1 MDANKTIDMVNV
13 GHKQEGNLLLLNAW
27 VEIFKNAKFRKQDQR
42 NKVYIPEGKFVKID
56 SRNQID
62 VEIDGDEDF
71 DSDDSKGKIFTNKN
85 GKVVCVNCLKTKSD
99 GTADEEDESEAENND
114 DEAQVIIN
122 KDSILIDGKNEKKNV
137 HIHVG
142 KNGVDITTK

>member
-13 GHKQEGNLLLLNAW
+13 RHKQEGNLLLLNAW

-42 NKVYIPEGKFVKID
+42 NRVYIPEGKFVKID
-56 SRNQID
+56 NRNQID
-62 VEIDGDEDF
+62 LEIDGDQDF
-71 DSDDSKGKIFTNKN
+71 DSDDSQGKIFTAKN
-85 GKVVCVNCLKTKSD
+85 GKVVCVNCLKTKND
-99 GTADEEDESEAENND
+99 AVAEEDEND
-114 DEAQVIIN
+114 DENKDDETQVIIN
-122 KDSILIDGKNEKKNV
+122 KDSILIDGKDEKKNV

>member
-13 GHKQEGNLLLLNAW
+13 RHKQEGNLLQLNAW
-27 VEIFKNAKFRKQDQR
+27 VEIFKNAKFRKQDQK

-71 DSDDSKGKIFTNKN
+71 DSDDSKGKIFTAKN
-85 GKVVCVNCLKTKSD
+85 GKVVCVNCLKAKSD
-99 GTADEEDESEAENND
+99 AAANEEDESEDETD
-114 DEAQVIIN
+114 DDAQVIIN